1 MNRNFVTK
9 VETRNKVSLD
19 YSMPNGLPPFII
31 KPRHLAVLAH
41 CLGLKW
47 QEFDPPTGKYL
58 ARGNSQFL
66 TSFNTSGHGVP
77 YVEYTVSP
85 FGRPNF
91 SHLNN
96 PNLTLSTS
104 AAIQFLFGYIPP
116 FPPLSLPGYEIGS
129 IEAVYETANQ
139 LDPTGYTSEKI
150 KDTRF
155 FMPGC
160 TLGFSDI
167 IPFTAPCLRIRG
179 CEVSRLPSPAEY
191 TGGLTR
197 HQEGFRIFLLNLE
210 KCLSQT
216 NEENTNK
223 YRWRKWVLKQYKD
236 INSSFPAIWECE
248 QPLDSIN
255 SVKRL
260 NFLERCQNVWE
271 DCTNYLVNH
280 NQTVTVV

>member
-1 MNRNFVTK
+1 
-9 VETRNKVSLD
+9 
-19 YSMPNGLPPFII
+19 MP
-31 KPRHLAVLAH
+31 
-41 CLGLKW
+41 
-47 QEFDPPTGKYL
+47 D
-58 ARGNSQFL
+58 
-66 TSFNTSGHGVP
+66 
-77 YVEYTVSP
+77 
-85 FGRPNF
+85 
-91 SHLNN
+91 
-96 PNLTLSTS
+96 
-104 AAIQFLFGYIPP
+104 
-116 FPPLSLPGYEIGS
+116 
-129 IEAVYETANQ
+129 
-139 LDPTGYTSEKI
+139 
-150 KDTRF
+150 
-155 FMPGC
+155 C
-160 TLGFSDI
+160 TLGFYDI
-167 IPFTAPCLRIRG
+167 IPFTAPWLRIRG

-236 INSSFPAIWECE
+236 INSSFPASWECE

-280 NQTVTVV
+280 NQTVTVVWGIAGVYIPWSYVRSDQAFRYLLGVSSTSIETW